1 MTTIALTNYYRA
13 RTNRAGIDPNLLA
26 DYAML
31 DGNDLVL
38 TLRGVGFQATRTVRF
53 LGAEQPAVFQ
63 RRMARKAALPFVAA
77 DFLADAMS
85 ATSMTEH
92 VPLVTG
98 GPSHVACWQPAT
110 ELALTNVRLA
120 TPATNAGAIDAH
132 QNLLR
137 FMDGPTPLTVDGE
150 AGFMWST
157 KDGVQTRL
165 AFAIGG
171 TWIMSQQGAEYPP
184 YGRLIGWSDD
194 ETIDASDLGAGV
206 VHYLDRMPL
215 PTYGGSADR
224 AYVWVATPKAHAGY
238 PDEVAYGGIPQ
249 TNAFMPSP
257 DVTHNSVV
265 YEIVR
270 GRNLSRVPL
279 SGERTIELRYR

>member
-38 TLRGVGFQATRTVRF
+38 TLRGVGFQSTRTVRF

-206 VHYLDRMPL
+206 VHYLTGCRCPPTGAL
-215 PTYGGSADR
+215 PTALTCGWQHPR
-224 AYVWVATPKAHAGY
+224 PTRATPMKWPTGGY
-238 PDEVAYGGIPQ
+238 PKRTHSCRRQ
-249 TNAFMPSP
+249 T
-257 DVTHNSVV
+257 
-265 YEIVR
+265 
-270 GRNLSRVPL
+270 
-279 SGERTIELRYR
+279 